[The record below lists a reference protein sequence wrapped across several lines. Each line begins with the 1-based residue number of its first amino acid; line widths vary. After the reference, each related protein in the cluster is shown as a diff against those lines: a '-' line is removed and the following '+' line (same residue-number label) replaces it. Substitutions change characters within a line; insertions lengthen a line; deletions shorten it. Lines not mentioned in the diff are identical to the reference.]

1 MQNAVHLAQYFPD
14 PLLGVFNYTVED
26 SAGTYCNYNSDW
38 DGCYVNGVIDRTS
51 ITLNYGQ
58 CSKDFMGSSKF

>member
-58 CSKDFMGSSKF
+58 CSKNFIGSSKF